1 MGQFRAIMKKNL
13 DDYRKEMKIRE
24 AKPESLHK
32 IVTSEDNRVNYQK
45 REGRFMA
52 LFSDKW
58 VKLMP
63 GLMAILLAVLTLIF
77 LIISEVLKK
86 D

>member
-1 MGQFRAIMKKNL
+1 MIMKKNL
-13 DDYRKEMKIRE
+13 DDYRKEMKILN
-24 AKPESLHK
+24 ANSESLHK
-32 IVTSEDNRVNYQK
+32 RVTSEDNRGNYQK
-45 REGRFMA
+45 REGRFMG
-52 LFSDKW
+52 LFSNQW

-77 LIISEVLKK
+77 LIISEALKK

>member
-1 MGQFRAIMKKNL
+1 
-13 DDYRKEMKIRE
+13 MKILE

-32 IVTSEDNRVNYQK
+32 GVTSEDNRVNYRK
-45 REGRFMA
+45 REGRFMG
-52 LFSDKW
+52 LSSDKW

>member
-1 MGQFRAIMKKNL
+1 MKKNL
-13 DDYRKEMKIRE
+13 DDYRKEMKMF
-24 AKPESLHK
+24 KVKSESAHEK
-32 IVTSEDNRVNYQK
+32 ATSEGNHSNYPK
-45 REGRFMA
+45 RGGHFKD
-52 LFSDKW
+52 LFSAKW

-63 GLMAILLAVLTLIF
+63 GLMAIIMAVLTLIF